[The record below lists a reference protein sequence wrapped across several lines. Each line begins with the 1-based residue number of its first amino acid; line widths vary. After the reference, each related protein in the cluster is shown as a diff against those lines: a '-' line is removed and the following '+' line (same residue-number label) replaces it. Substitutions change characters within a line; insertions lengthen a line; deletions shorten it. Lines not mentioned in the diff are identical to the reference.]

1 MKKIL
6 SALIA
11 VYMLAGLTAC
21 GTPPGIASESQT
33 SSQINQQSVASYETD
48 KETDTWLYSS
58 YESDNTDTE
67 SDSEASDED
76 TIPPDASEYAVELY
90 NKYVELSAEN
100 GFNVSSVSRSNSFTE
115 FSLIFE
121 DFENYV
127 SFYEDEKSFKVSIY
141 NDVMTRS
148 QIKEVIAKVL
158 MGLDDITLNEATEI
172 SQNIANSYSNDTFSD
187 TIDIG
192 DYLVVLLPD
201 ESEYSNTFKYLKCV
215 HKDELWKDVN
225 KNEYPIVDRAM
236 YEAPELNSGEKC
248 KITGTVTNWYIE
260 PLPAGIYEGTAIIL
274 GEDGNSYICAF
285 SYKDK
290 PLEMEIN
297 RKYTIYGSIEKS
309 LEDTPY
315 IYIDYP
321 EKLD

>member
-6 SALIA
+6 SILLFASI
-11 VYMLAGLTAC
+11 LTSFAAC
-21 GTPPGIASESQT
+21 GSPPGIAPESQT
-33 SSQINQQSVASYETD
+33 SQQSTD
-48 KETDTWLYSS
+48 SAESETDTWMYSS
-58 YESDNTDTE
+58 YESDSTDTETE
-67 SDSEASDED
+67 SDSEDSDED

-90 NKYVELSAEN
+90 NKYVELSTEN
-100 GFNVSSVSRSNSFTE
+100 GFNVSSVSRSDSFTE

-121 DFENYV
+121 EFENYV
-127 SFYEDEKSFKVSIY
+127 SFYKDEKSFKVSIY
-141 NDVMTRS
+141 NDVMARS

-201 ESEYSNTFKYLKCV
+201 ESEYSNTFKYLKCI
-215 HKDELWKDVN
+215 HKDELWKDIN
-225 KNEYPIVDRAM
+225 KDEYPVVDRAM